1 MADKNCDIAVI
12 GGGPG
17 GYVSAIRAAQ
27 LGAKVLLVEEDEIG
41 GTCLNRGCI
50 PTKALLKGVEFID
63 IAKKAKNYGI
73 DFEGVKVDFSRLM
86 ARKDGVVKALVTGV
100 TGVLKSNSVE
110 VVKGRGKFIAKN
122 QIEIIQPEGKIVV
135 EAKKIIIA
143 TGSSSSTIPLP
154 GIESNGVIDSDEAL
168 ELTGIP
174 KSLVIVGGG
183 VIGVEFATIFSKL
196 GTSVT
201 VIELMPQI
209 IPTEDADIAAALE
222 SSLKRSGVKFFTN
235 ARLLKIEET
244 AQGCDSVFSVKEGNE
259 QKISSEKVLVAV
271 GRAPY
276 TAGLDLEKAGIKTE
290 KGKVIASRKMETN
303 VENIYAIGDVLGKIM
318 LAHVAMEEGIIA
330 SENALGKSAEMN
342 YDIVPR
348 CIYTSPEIAAVGIT
362 EKEAKDKGIQI
373 KTGKFPFT
381 ASGKAATIGEREGFV
396 KVISDERNERILG
409 LQIVG
414 ACATDLIAEGVLAM
428 KKGATVKELASTIH
442 AHPTLSEA
450 VMEAALDNLGS
461 AIHMPKK
468 AR

>member
-1 MADKNCDIAVI
+1 MLF
-12 GGGPG
+12 
-17 GYVSAIRAAQ
+17 R
-27 LGAKVLLVEEDEIG
+27 
-41 GTCLNRGCI
+41 
-50 PTKALLKGVEFID
+50 
-63 IAKKAKNYGI
+63 
-73 DFEGVKVDFSRLM
+73 
-86 ARKDGVVKALVTGV
+86 
-100 TGVLKSNSVE
+100 
-110 VVKGRGKFIAKN
+110 
-122 QIEIIQPEGKIVV
+122 
-135 EAKKIIIA
+135 
-143 TGSSSSTIPLP
+143 
-154 GIESNGVIDSDEAL
+154 
-168 ELTGIP
+168 
-174 KSLVIVGGG
+174 
-183 VIGVEFATIFSKL
+183 
-196 GTSVT
+196 
-201 VIELMPQI
+201 
-209 IPTEDADIAAALE
+209 

-235 ARLLKIEET
+235 ARLLRIEET
-244 AQGCDSVFSVKEGNE
+244 ALGCDSVFSVKEGEE

-271 GRAPY
+271 GRASY
-276 TAGLDLEKAGIKTE
+276 TSGLDLEKAGIKTE
-290 KGKVIASRKMETN
+290 KGKVIANRKMETN

-362 EKEAKDKGIQI
+362 EKEAKDKGMQI

-396 KVISDERNERILG
+396 KVISDEKNERILG

-428 KKGATVKELASTIH
+428 KKGVTVKELSSTIH

>member
-1 MADKNCDIAVI
+1 MADKSCDIAVI

-27 LGAKVLLVEEDEIG
+27 LGAKVCLIEEDEIG

-50 PTKALLKGVEFID
+50 PTKALLKGVEFAD
-63 IAKKAKNYGI
+63 LAKKAKNYGV
-73 DFEGVKVDFSRLM
+73 DFEGMKIDFPRLM
-86 ARKDGVVKALVTGV
+86 AKKDSVVKTLVTGV
-100 TGVLKSNSVE
+100 SGLLKSNSVE
-110 VVKGRGKFIAKN
+110 VVKVRGKFLSN
-122 QIEIIQPEGKIVV
+122 TQIEVLKPEGKIVI

-154 GIESNGVIDSDEAL
+154 GIDSNGVIDSDAAL
-168 ELTGIP
+168 ELTEIP

-209 IPTEDADIAAALE
+209 IPTEDADVATALE
-222 SSLKRSGVKFFTN
+222 SSLKRGGVKFFTN
-235 ARLLKIEET
+235 AGLLRIEET
-244 AQGCDSVFSVKEGNE
+244 PQGCDSVFSVKGGEE

-271 GRAPY
+271 GRVPY
-276 TAGLDLEKAGIKTE
+276 TSGLDLEKIGVKTE
-290 KGKVIASRKMETN
+290 KGKVIVNARMETS

-330 SENALGKSAEMN
+330 SENAMGKSAEMN
-342 YDIVPR
+342 YGFVPR

-362 EKEAKDKGIQI
+362 EKEARDKGVQI
-373 KTGKFPFT
+373 KTGKFSFT

-396 KVISDERNERILG
+396 KVISDDRNEKILG
-409 LQIVG
+409 IQIVG
-414 ACATDLIAEGVLAM
+414 VCATDMIAEGVLAI
-428 KKGATVKELASTIH
+428 KKKMTVKELASTIH

-450 VMEAALDNLGS
+450 VMEAALDNLGG
-461 AIHMPKK
+461 AI
-468 AR
+468 